1 MPYWLRDSV
10 PKPERLALM
19 EVLVMNIPGFTAPA
33 SLYRS
38 PVSYVVGSQANR
50 SLGSSDRV
58 QPAMAIYVGGR
69 YICNGEVTDNGF
81 INCDPIGPREPV
93 CRPGC
98 GPCRNHVKTCILR
111 NCDDVE
117 RRC

>member
-1 MPYWLRDSV
+1 
-10 PKPERLALM
+10 
-19 EVLVMNIPGFTAPA
+19 MNTPGFTASA

-38 PVSYVVGSQANR
+38 SVSYVIGAQANR
-50 SLGSSDRV
+50 SFGFSDSV
-58 QPAMAIYVGGR
+58 QPAMAIYVDGR

-81 INCDPIGPREPV
+81 INCYPIGGGGEQL

>member
-1 MPYWLRDSV
+1 
-10 PKPERLALM
+10 
-19 EVLVMNIPGFTAPA
+19 MNIPGFTAPA

-38 PVSYVVGSQANR
+38 PVSYVVGSRTSR
-50 SLGSSDRV
+50 SPGSSDSV
-58 QPAMAIYVGGR
+58 QPAMAIYVNGI
-69 YICNGEVTDNGF
+69 YYCDGEVTSGGV
-81 INCDPIGPREPV
+81 NCYGGPAGDLGLGGGPREPL
-93 CRPGC
+93 CRPQC